1 MTAETIRNLEGLL
14 KSKEELMKMKETGME
29 KLTMAIKERKKVHEQ
44 LAVILKSIRHSEE
57 EIKKLQDENKS
68 QMIEMVSVLERSGSN
83 VAGVQDV
90 PAKKE
95 LYFSQLMSIV
105 EGSNV
110 EDTVDTLK
118 QKMSK
123 SIELYGEKQRESMA
137 ISSEYEYRKNVKIA
151 VHLFD
156 ENDRRIPTVPF
167 LENGFRFQ
175 PLCPSLTRSEIQQ
188 DSILVSHAVFTLL
201 KHQNIQ
207 LKREEPAAASA
218 IKGEPQTVVPIKS
231 QQPCQSLVRSLP
243 VRPVNEFVLDN
254 LSIFKFRIFQSGNLK
269 GEIVVRPEL
278 ANFRNCDFL
287 QKLGEFCFKT
297 PKVFC
302 SEIDKVILKT
312 LLKFE

>member
-29 KLTMAIKERKKVHEQ
+29 KLTMALEERIKVHEQ
-44 LAVILKSIRHSEE
+44 LALILKSIQHSEE
-57 EIKKLQDENKS
+57 EIKKLQDENYS
-68 QMIEMVSVLERSGSN
+68 QKIEMVSLLERSGSN
-83 VAGVQDV
+83 AGGVQDV

-95 LYFSQLMSIV
+95 LFFSQLMEIV
-105 EGSNV
+105 EGSTA

-118 QKMSK
+118 QKMKK
-123 SIELYGEKQRESMA
+123 SIELYDQKRCESMS
-137 ISSEYEYRKNVKIA
+137 ISSEYEYQKKVKIS

-156 ENDRRIPTVPF
+156 ENERRIPTVPW
-167 LENGFRFQ
+167 LEDGFRFQ
-175 PLCPSLTRSEIQQ
+175 PLSPSLTGSEIQQ
-188 DSILVSHAVFTLL
+188 DSILVSHAVFSLL
-201 KHQNIQ
+201 KHQKIE

-218 IKGEPQTVVPIKS
+218 IMEEPQTVFPLKS

-243 VRPVNEFVLDN
+243 VRPMNEFVLDN

-297 PKVFC
+297 QKVFC
-302 SEIDKVILKT
+302 SEIDKVI
-312 LLKFE
+312 

>member
-1 MTAETIRNLEGLL
+1 
-14 KSKEELMKMKETGME
+14 MKMKEAGME
-29 KLTMAIKERKKVHEQ
+29 KLTTAVEERVKVHEQ
-44 LAVILKSIRHSEE
+44 LAVILKSIQRSEE

-83 VAGVQDV
+83 AGGVQDV

-156 ENDRRIPTVPF
+156 ENVRRIPTVPF
-167 LENGFRFQ
+167 LENGLRSQ
-175 PLCPSLTRSEIQQ
+175 PISPSVTGSEIQQ
-188 DSILVSHAVFTLL
+188 DSLLVSHAVFSLL
-201 KHQNIQ
+201 KHQKIE
-207 LKREEPAAASA
+207 LEREEP
-218 IKGEPQTVVPIKS
+218 TY
-231 QQPCQSLVRSLP
+231 LSLP
-243 VRPVNEFVLDN
+243 STVRPINKFVLDN
-254 LSIFKFRIFQSGNLK
+254 LSIFKFRIFHSGYLQE
-269 GEIVVRPEL
+269 EIFIRPEL
-278 ANFRNCDFL
+278 SNFKNCDFL
-287 QKLGEFCFKT
+287 QKLGEFCFKSQQ
-297 PKVFC
+297 VFC
-302 SEIDKVILKT
+302 SKIDEVTKKT
-312 LLKFE
+312 